1 MLQSE
6 VQAVTITKT
15 IRKGKRLLPGQSY
28 LSNPTDS
35 IIDSWLLEAVQ
46 QLLTQDL
53 IPPCRVEQK
62 RLQLWFEK
70 PA

>member
-1 MLQSE
+1 VHGSKAVKRVMLQSE

-35 IIDSWLLEAVQ
+35 IMFA
-46 QLLTQDL
+46 
-53 IPPCRVEQK
+53 
-62 RLQLWFEK
+62 
-70 PA
+70 

>member
-15 IRKGKRLLPGQSY
+15 IRKGKRLLAPLMKFNNVRIKQDFDTPPGKRLVAAGSM
-28 LSNPTDS
+28 
-35 IIDSWLLEAVQ
+35 
-46 QLLTQDL
+46 
-53 IPPCRVEQK
+53 EQK

>member
-35 IIDSWLLEAVQ
+35 IHKANCKDFD
-46 QLLTQDL
+46 T
-53 IPPCRVEQK
+53 PPGK
-62 RLQLWFEK
+62 RLVAVGSSAAAPHSGFDSAL
-70 PA
+70 